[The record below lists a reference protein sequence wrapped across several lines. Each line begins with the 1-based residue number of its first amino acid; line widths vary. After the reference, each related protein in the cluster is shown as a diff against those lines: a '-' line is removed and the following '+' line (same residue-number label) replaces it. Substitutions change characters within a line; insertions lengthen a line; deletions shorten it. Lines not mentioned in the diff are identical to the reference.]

1 MAHPGR
7 RPVNGDPASPWPRI
21 DPDDGRPLRPFGPE
35 VLTGGGR
42 CYRQGPEAQ
51 KGEAEV
57 EDSDHNLTYYPPNP
71 TTGWDDTN
79 VSPSQA
85 ESPDERSGERSGSAD
100 GPELARNRS
109 SDKDTRIDGSVP
121 WLKLLDPVGWTGL
134 GLMFIGLVL
143 LIVAGVLFLPLT
155 PPQATL
161 LAGFGVVLAALLTFY
176 NGHLTRISTEQTAA
190 REIAQAQAEAAEQST
205 RADNQL
211 KEQQL
216 QWNETHRQELIR
228 DLRSRYT
235 IAASQLGDGSPA
247 IRLAGVYA
255 LISLG
260 DDWRAFGNE
269 AELNVCIDLS
279 LAYLRTAQAHTDSL
293 AHEGASTQ
301 GAPSAHQGPS
311 TTGRGEPEVRKT
323 ILYTFLRRM
332 YNLR

>member
-1 MAHPGR
+1 MVEAFRPGWL
-7 RPVNGDPASPWPRI
+7 DW
-21 DPDDGRPLRPFGPE
+21 
-35 VLTGGGR
+35 
-42 CYRQGPEAQ
+42 
-51 KGEAEV
+51 
-57 EDSDHNLTYYPPNP
+57 
-71 TTGWDDTN
+71 
-79 VSPSQA
+79 
-85 ESPDERSGERSGSAD
+85 
-100 GPELARNRS
+100 ARTHVYRS
-109 SDKDTRIDGSVP
+109 SASDCCRSAFPPAYSATGYAACGFWRGSCC
-121 WLKLLDPVGWTGL
+121 
-134 GLMFIGLVL
+134 
-143 LIVAGVLFLPLT
+143 A
-155 PPQATL
+155 
-161 LAGFGVVLAALLTFY
+161 LTFY